1 MTRRRVNRH
10 DDFDLEI
17 DYGTGHVKDIAGLT
31 ERICF
36 FTLRASGLCSH
47 YFIVL
52 PLEADK
58 LAGKELRGYVLEH
71 LNHAQHTRTCE
82 KVR

>member
-1 MTRRRVNRH
+1 MTRRRVNRQ

-17 DYGTGHVKDIAGLT
+17 DYGSGHIKDIARPT
-31 ERICF
+31 ERLCM

-58 LAGKELRGYVLEH
+58 LVGKELRQYVLEH
-71 LNHAQHTRTCE
+71 LNEAQHTRTCE